1 MAAITIPQVG
11 ESFLGERPQIV
22 KIAKATLGF
31 DSGDVLTG
39 ADQDT
44 YPIFSVPANT
54 LVLDVLA
61 LTTTAWTASVTM
73 TVGDGADVDG
83 YLASAKIAPT
93 VDQTDGLLKRTTEAT
108 AEAYAGGK
116 LYESADTID
125 VVVAGAN
132 PDAGVTDFYILYIE
146 NVGAL

>member
-1 MAAITIPQVG
+1 
-11 ESFLGERPQIV
+11 
-22 KIAKATLGF
+22 
-31 DSGDVLTG
+31 
-39 ADQDT
+39 
-44 YPIFSVPANT
+44 
-54 LVLDVLA
+54 
-61 LTTTAWTASVTM
+61 
-73 TVGDGADVDG
+73 VDG